1 MASELITGFAGV
13 PHVGSDDMGAFQAG
27 ILGVGSYVLQTGQH
41 LKATVASANKVTI
54 GTGDLVMNGRH
65 VRMATATDLT
75 IQNGTQGQKRNDL
88 IVCRYQKASD
98 GKETAT
104 LTVVKGTAT
113 SGTPA
118 DPSYNKTSILG
129 GATTSDMPLYRIPIT
144 NLSVGTPVQLFKVL
158 TPLDTVGDSV
168 THRMVSA
175 VFKRSDGQLAVNN
188 GQTLMNV
195 EITDKTI
202 PGAYVTATSK
212 GGEIRGLEPGTYL
225 VFASLPLAADAGW
238 YALSIDKT
246 GNGNV
251 IGNTV
256 GEQLVN
262 GNGYT
267 RLNAVGFAT
276 ITSDADGIW
285 IRVDSNHDATMR
297 IRGGIY
303 IIRI

>member
-27 ILGVGSYVLQTGQH
+27 ILGTGSYVLQTGQQ

-75 IQNGTQGQKRNDL
+75 IQNGSQGQKRNDL

-104 LTVVKGTAT
+104 LTVIKGTAT

-118 DPSYNKTSILG
+118 DPSHNTGSILD

-168 THRMVSA
+168 TQSGWQSVEMLNGFTA
-175 VFKRSDGQLAVNN
+175 VQGWGV
-188 GQTLMNV
+188 
-195 EITDKTI
+195 
-202 PGAYVTATSK
+202 
-212 GGEIRGLEPGTYL
+212 RGLMIKRIGSLVSLYGMVRRTGGWEDGYKVARIPEGMRPSYRVCAPTLYL
-225 VFASLPLAADAGW
+225 NEG
-238 YALSIDKT
+238 LSSI
-246 GNGNV
+246 
-251 IGNTV
+251 
-256 GEQLVN
+256 GEQSDNPDLSTLRFGYTHYGDGAQATLVN
-262 GNGYT
+262 MMWM
-267 RLNAVGFAT
+267 L
-276 ITSDADGIW
+276 
-285 IRVDSNHDATMR
+285 
-297 IRGGIY
+297 
-303 IIRI
+303 

>member
-27 ILGVGSYVLQTGQH
+27 ILGTGSYVLQTGQH

-88 IVCRYQKASD
+88 IVCRYSKASD

-104 LTVVKGTAT
+104 LVVVKGTAT

-118 DPSYNKTSILG
+118 DPSTNKTSILD
-129 GATTSDMPLYRIPIT
+129 GANVSDMPLYRIPIT

-168 THRMVSA
+168 TQMIEAGTLSVKPSA
-175 VFKRSDGQLAVNN
+175 LGASYIEFAHPHDAPPLA
-188 GQTLMNV
+188 
-195 EITDKTI
+195 
-202 PGAYVTATSK
+202 VTATIAK
-212 GGEIRGLEPGTYL
+212 WPGDEARGRYVIPTVWDTTKEGFQLRFYRRDLGDWAGGFDCAVSWIA
-225 VFASLPLAADAGW
+225 VWAA
-238 YALSIDKT
+238 
-246 GNGNV
+246 
-251 IGNTV
+251 
-256 GEQLVN
+256 
-262 GNGYT
+262 
-267 RLNAVGFAT
+267 
-276 ITSDADGIW
+276 
-285 IRVDSNHDATMR
+285 
-297 IRGGIY
+297 
-303 IIRI
+303 

>member
-1 MASELITGFAGV
+1 MASELITGFAGA

-27 ILGVGSYVLQTGQH
+27 ILGTGSYVLQTGQQ

-88 IVCRYQKASD
+88 IVCRYRKASD

-104 LTVVKGTAT
+104 LVVVKGTAT

-118 DPSYNKTSILG
+118 DPSYNKTSILD

-168 THRMVSA
+168 TLNWRLYSA
-175 VFKRSDGQLAVNN
+175 AIPIVKNSLAGGRWLQRHVTFNQPFKTVLATWVNGGDVITTGSCKNVTESGMDVFVRNN
-188 GQTLMNV
+188 DSQPNSV
-195 EITDKTI
+195 DI
-202 PGAYVTATSK
+202 
-212 GGEIRGLEPGTYL
+212 
-225 VFASLPLAADAGW
+225 FAIW
-238 YALSIDKT
+238 YAL
-246 GNGNV
+246 
-251 IGNTV
+251 
-256 GEQLVN
+256 
-262 GNGYT
+262 
-267 RLNAVGFAT
+267 
-276 ITSDADGIW
+276 GI
-285 IRVDSNHDATMR
+285 I
-297 IRGGIY
+297 
-303 IIRI
+303 

>member
-1 MASELITGFAGV
+1 MASELITGFAGK

-27 ILGVGSYVLQTGQH
+27 ILGTGSYVLQTGQQ

-75 IQNGTQGQKRNDL
+75 IQNGSQGKKRNDL

-113 SGTPA
+113 TGTPA
-118 DPSYNKTSILG
+118 DPSYNKTSILD

-168 THRMVSA
+168 TQLQPRVLFTGATKGDVRLSDDAANYDRLTVYYALDGIVYGSTEIEFPNHRWVSVSA
-175 VFKRSDGQLAVNN
+175 VRINN
-188 GQTLMNV
+188 GIFVAGINY
-195 EITDKTI
+195 
-202 PGAYVTATSK
+202 YVNGRSLD
-212 GGEIRGLEPGTYL
+212 RGDEAHTFGH
-225 VFASLPLAADAGW
+225 A
-238 YALSIDKT
+238 
-246 GNGNV
+246 NGQVYVSNSVDIAIVKV
-251 IGNTV
+251 IGW
-256 GEQLVN
+256 
-262 GNGYT
+262 
-267 RLNAVGFAT
+267 R
-276 ITSDADGIW
+276 
-285 IRVDSNHDATMR
+285 
-297 IRGGIY
+297 
-303 IIRI
+303 